1 MGLSINIMFYKT
13 KYALIDS
20 FDNNYKVLFWTN
32 WKIYTAQQ
40 NLAQIKILSALNE
53 KQVWGS

>member
-1 MGLSINIMFYKT
+1 MFYKT

-32 WKIYTAQQ
+32 WKIYTTQQ
-40 NLAQIKILSALNE
+40 NLAQIKMLSALNE
-53 KQVWGS
+53 KQVWGSQN